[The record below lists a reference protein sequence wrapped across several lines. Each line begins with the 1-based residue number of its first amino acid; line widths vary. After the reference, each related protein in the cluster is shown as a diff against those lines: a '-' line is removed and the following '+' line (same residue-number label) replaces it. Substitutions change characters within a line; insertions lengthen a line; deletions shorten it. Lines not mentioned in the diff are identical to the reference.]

1 MLALII
7 NKGKVDL
14 MSTITKISSQKR
26 PGRYNVFIDNHYA
39 FSVTERTLAE
49 FVLLK
54 GKEISDEEI
63 ERIQQF
69 DDDARASELAARFLS
84 YEPRTIYEVLQ
95 YLKKYNISDEAANA
109 AVEQLTELGYIDDE
123 QYTKLFLQNNLH
135 VGSDGPKSLQKKLQ
149 QKGVNSETI
158 AIEIENIPEEEWIPV
173 GKKVIK
179 SMQHQV
185 GKLSSNELSQK
196 MKTKLLSHGFD
207 SSLASIIIDETELNL
222 DETDQFEALKK
233 QGIKAFKRFRKFD
246 EKTRNFKIKRYL
258 YSHGFSSN
266 EIDMFLNGEIIDLEE
281 LSEY

>member
-1 MLALII
+1 
-7 NKGKVDL
+7 

-26 PGRYNVFIDNHYA
+26 PGRYNVFIDKQYA

-63 ERIQQF
+63 KRIQQF

-84 YEPRTIYEVLQ
+84 YEPRTVYEVLQ
-95 YLKKYNISDEAANA
+95 YLKKYNISDEAASA

-135 VGSDGPKSLQKKLQ
+135 IGSDGPKSLQKKLQ

-207 SSLASIIIDETELNL
+207 SSLASIIIDETELSL